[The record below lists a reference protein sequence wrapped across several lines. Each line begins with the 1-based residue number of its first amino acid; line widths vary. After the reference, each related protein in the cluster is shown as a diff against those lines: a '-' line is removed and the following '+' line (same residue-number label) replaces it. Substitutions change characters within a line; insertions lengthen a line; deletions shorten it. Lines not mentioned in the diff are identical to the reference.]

1 MLAELYAQVLGD
13 AGYSTSVTTVKNREL
28 YEPSL
33 EKGEID
39 VVPEYAATLA
49 EFLNAKVNGADK
61 AQAEPVASGDVE
73 ATVSALKQLAEPL
86 GLTVLPAGKAVDQN
100 AFAVS
105 KEFADKNSLK
115 TLSDLGKSKL
125 KVKIAAGDE
134 CEVRPFCAPG
144 LKKTYGIDVT
154 GIDPKGVGTPVSKQ
168 AVRDGK
174 VQLVLTTTTDA
185 VLDGLVFLEDDKKLQ
200 NADNVLP
207 VLNAQ
212 DAGDPE
218 IANALG
224 RITAALTT
232 EDLAELNRKV
242 DAERGQAGR
251 CGQGVSGVEEPDQE
265 VASIREVREILASP
279 EISATRRSLR
289 TRKRVRAEWLRRA
302 LGGREVTGGEQI
314 PGRLPKWPAHTV
326 NFRPCHV
333 DATAIRRL
341 STESCR
347 PPWWRVCRSSVP
359 PAPGCWPNPWP
370 CAAWWPPWRPP
381 PSPARI

>member
-1 MLAELYAQVLGD
+1 MSRTSRIAGAVIGMVALAGSLAACGGDSLEQEKSGSGSSAGGDGKKGTLVVGSASFTESKVLAELYAQILGD
-13 AGYSTSVTTVKNREL
+13 AGYSASVTTVKNREL

-61 AQAEPVASGDVE
+61 AQADPVASGDVE

-105 KEFADKNSLK
+105 KEFAEKNSLK

-207 VLNAQ
+207 VLNTK

-218 IANALG
+218 IADALG
-224 RITAALTT
+224 ELSAALTT

-242 DAERGQAGR
+242 DAERAK
-251 CGQGVSGVEEPDQE
+251 PAD
-265 VASIREVREILASP
+265 VAKEYL
-279 EISATRRSLR
+279 
-289 TRKRVRAEWLRRA
+289 
-302 LGGREVTGGEQI
+302 
-314 PGRLPKWPAHTV
+314 
-326 NFRPCHV
+326 
-333 DATAIRRL
+333 
-341 STESCR
+341 ESKDL
-347 PPWWRVCRSSVP
+347 
-359 PAPGCWPNPWP
+359 
-370 CAAWWPPWRPP
+370 
-381 PSPARI
+381 IKK

>member
-1 MLAELYAQVLGD
+1 MSRTSRIAGAVIGMVALAGSLAACGGDSLEQEKGGSGSSAGGDGKKGSLVVGSAAFTESKVLAELYAHLLGD

-28 YEPSL
+28 YEPSV

-39 VVPEYAATLA
+39 VIPEYAATIA

-61 AQAEPVASGDVE
+61 AQEKPVASGDVD
-73 ATVSALKQLAEPL
+73 ATVAALKKLAEPL
-86 GLTVLPAGKAVDQN
+86 GLTVLPPGKAVDQN

-105 KEFADKNSLK
+105 KEFAEKNSLT

-154 GIDPKGVGTPVSKQ
+154 GIDPKGVGTPQSKQ

-174 VQLVLTTTTDA
+174 VELVLTTTTDA

-207 VLNAQ
+207 VLNTK

-218 IANALG
+218 IAAALG
-224 RITAALTT
+224 KLTDTLTT

-242 DAERGQAGR
+242 DAERAK
-251 CGQGVSGVEEPDQE
+251 PAD
-265 VASIREVREILASP
+265 VAKEYL
-279 EISATRRSLR
+279 
-289 TRKRVRAEWLRRA
+289 
-302 LGGREVTGGEQI
+302 
-314 PGRLPKWPAHTV
+314 
-326 NFRPCHV
+326 
-333 DATAIRRL
+333 
-341 STESCR
+341 ESK
-347 PPWWRVCRSSVP
+347 
-359 PAPGCWPNPWP
+359 NL
-370 CAAWWPPWRPP
+370 
-381 PSPARI
+381 IKK

>member
-1 MLAELYAQVLGD
+1 MSRTSRIAGAVIGMVALAGSLAACGGDSLEQEKSGSGSSAGGDGKKGTLVVGSASFTESKVLAELYAQILGD
-13 AGYSTSVTTVKNREL
+13 AGYSASVTTVKNREL

-61 AQAEPVASGDVE
+61 AQADPVASGDVE

-207 VLNAQ
+207 VLNTE

-218 IANALG
+218 IADALG
-224 RITAALTT
+224 KLSAALTT

-242 DAERGQAGR
+242 DAERAK
-251 CGQGVSGVEEPDQE
+251 PAD
-265 VASIREVREILASP
+265 VAKEYL
-279 EISATRRSLR
+279 
-289 TRKRVRAEWLRRA
+289 
-302 LGGREVTGGEQI
+302 
-314 PGRLPKWPAHTV
+314 
-326 NFRPCHV
+326 
-333 DATAIRRL
+333 
-341 STESCR
+341 ESKDL
-347 PPWWRVCRSSVP
+347 
-359 PAPGCWPNPWP
+359 
-370 CAAWWPPWRPP
+370 
-381 PSPARI
+381 IKK

>member
-1 MLAELYAQVLGD
+1 MSRTSRIAGAVIGMVALAGSLAACGGDSLEQEKSGSGSSAGGDGKKGTLVVGSASFTESKVLAELYAQILGD

-28 YEPSL
+28 YEPSV

-105 KEFADKNSLK
+105 KEFAEKNSLK

-207 VLNAQ
+207 VLNTK

-218 IANALG
+218 IADALG
-224 RITAALTT
+224 KITAALTT

-242 DAERGQAGR
+242 DAERAK
-251 CGQGVSGVEEPDQE
+251 PAD
-265 VASIREVREILASP
+265 VAKEYL
-279 EISATRRSLR
+279 
-289 TRKRVRAEWLRRA
+289 
-302 LGGREVTGGEQI
+302 
-314 PGRLPKWPAHTV
+314 
-326 NFRPCHV
+326 
-333 DATAIRRL
+333 
-341 STESCR
+341 ESK
-347 PPWWRVCRSSVP
+347 
-359 PAPGCWPNPWP
+359 NL
-370 CAAWWPPWRPP
+370 
-381 PSPARI
+381 IKK